1 MSTNTETENGMAEM
15 WVELYTQLRTS
26 PNIDLA
32 VVPYDGDNNSGDP
45 VAAEDLGISYERY
58 DALEADRA
66 GSGDAAV
73 QDEADA
79 VLARLGFSRISN
91 WAVDVG
97 GNGLT
102 AGVETGAGA

>member
-1 MSTNTETENGMAEM
+1 MSAVSVEFDEM
-15 WVELYTQLRTS
+15 WVEVYTKLRTS

-45 VAAEDLGISYERY
+45 VAAEDLGVSYERY
-58 DALEADRA
+58 DALEAERS

-91 WAVDVG
+91 WAVDPG
-97 GNGLT
+97 GIGLT
-102 AGVETGAGA
+102 AEVATGACA